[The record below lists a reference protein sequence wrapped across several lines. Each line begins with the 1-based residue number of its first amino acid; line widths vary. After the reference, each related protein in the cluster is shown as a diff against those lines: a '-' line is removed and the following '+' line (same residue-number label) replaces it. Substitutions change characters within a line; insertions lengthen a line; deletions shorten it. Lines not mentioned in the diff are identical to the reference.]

1 MFQDMTI
8 NEPRNGVKGS
18 FNRFKDLVLRH
29 SVERPPWSMGIFA
42 IEVRTCSKRNQQIV
56 SLLQ

>member
-1 MFQDMTI
+1 MYVTLHYDDMLLQDMAI

-29 SVERPPWSMGIFA
+29 SVERPPWSMGVFA
-42 IEVRTCSKRNQQIV
+42 IEVCV
-56 SLLQ
+56 Y